1 MRNFAIATSFHE
13 MYHVQQLCIQ
23 GRQLFKGGNYSR
35 KYGTYFSNNF
45 EIHLL
50 STNLHLYQNLPKQGL
65 EKLRCM
71 IFGTHLLT
79 VQGTFSL
86 KDRVAFVSFKNIQI
100 TCFRVFHG

>member
-1 MRNFAIATSFHE
+1 M
-13 MYHVQQLCIQ
+13 VKK
-23 GRQLFKGGNYSR
+23 LFSENNIDLKFQVDYLKLKFINHY
-35 KYGTYFSNNF
+35 KPTYFSNNF

-50 STNLHLYQNLPKQGL
+50 STNLHLYQNLPQQGL

-79 VQGTFSL
+79 VQGTFTL
-86 KDRVAFVSFKNIQI
+86 KDRVACVSLKNIQI